1 MSNLNEISIVL
12 IGNNGEEFLPDF
24 RTPLVENLNP
34 SNENVHVEI
43 SFENNRLKIQ
53 RNDESKI
60 VFRVSFDRTFALR

>member
-1 MSNLNEISIVL
+1 MSKLNEISIVL